1 MTLRGRFVPLLRQ
14 PVLAAR
20 GQSLPPSAAAMS
32 GSAAGYDAPPD
43 GMQPPRPSG
52 YKTTMAAASVQ
63 RPGTSEDYTG
73 VGTLEVLTSAVK
85 YQRFLTGLLTRAS
98 GGPAAGRLVADF
110 GAGLGTFAGDARS
123 LGWRV
128 TCVELDPELRA
139 RLRSDGFH
147 AVESLD
153 ELSPQSLDFLFSY
166 NVLEHIEDDAGVV
179 LAFQRVLKPGAPLL
193 IYVPAY
199 ALLYGPLDRAVGHVR
214 RYRRKALIN
223 LVESAGFT
231 VQACHYSD
239 SIGFAA
245 ALVYRAVGSGQLG
258 ERAIKLYDRFVFP
271 ASRRLDYFARRFFGK
286 NLVLIARR
294 PEGSGGPESPAATGS
309 DQR

>member
-1 MTLRGRFVPLLRQ
+1 MTPRGRFASLRRQ
-14 PVLAAR
+14 PTLAAR
-20 GQSLPPSAAAMS
+20 EYTLPRSADGINDSSASYDLLPDAVPP
-32 GSAAGYDAPPD
+32 GPAAGPE
-43 GMQPPRPSG
+43 RS
-52 YKTTMAAASVQ
+52 KAAASIQ

-98 GGPAAGRLVADF
+98 GAPAADRQVADF
-110 GAGLGTFAGDARS
+110 GAGLGTLACDARS
-123 LGWRV
+123 LGWHV
-128 TCVELDPELRA
+128 TCVELDPALRA
-139 RLRSDGFH
+139 RLRADGFD

-153 ELSPQSLDFLFSY
+153 DISPQSLDFLFSY

-179 LAFQRVLKPGAPLL
+179 SAFHRVLRPGAPLL

-214 RYRRKALIN
+214 RYRRKPLIE

-231 VQACHYSD
+231 VQVCHYSD

-245 ALVYRAVGSGQLG
+245 ALVYRAVGSGQLRQRG
-258 ERAIKLYDRFVFP
+258 VKLYDQFVFP
-271 ASRRLDYFARRFFGK
+271 ASRRLDYFVRRFFGK
-286 NLVLIARR
+286 NLVLIAHR
-294 PEGSGGPESPAATGS
+294 SG
-309 DQR
+309 